1 MCVLNFKNMKK
12 LLLSL
17 ALVLC
22 FTTAKAGG
30 FGISLGPKIGYQ
42 AATLSFKKVD
52 MQYNFKNSWTA
63 GVFVRANFGAFVIQP
78 ELMYFKSEKVFNL
91 EGVSLTNFDPKITLN
106 QQNLSLPIYL
116 GYMLDGSLL
125 KARFCA
131 GPVAYFLVGQK
142 QSDNNGKAF
151 NINEIETRKVTW
163 GAAINAG
170 IDVWRLTLDISYSLG
185 LSNLFGQDNV
195 NWSFGSSN
203 GTIHLDNTRQNMF
216 MVTLGF
222 RLLD

>member
-1 MCVLNFKNMKK
+1 MKK

-22 FTTAKAGG
+22 FTAARAGG

-42 AATLSFKKVD
+42 TATLSLKKID
-52 MQYNFKNSWTA
+52 MENSFKNSWTA
-63 GVFVRANFGAFVIQP
+63 GVFVRANIGAFVIQP

-91 EGVSLTNFDPKITLN
+91 EGVSITNFDPKVTLS

-116 GYMLDGSLL
+116 GYMLDGNLL
-125 KARFCA
+125 KARFYA

-142 QSDNNGKAF
+142 QSDNNG
-151 NINEIETRKVTW
+151 EIFDMKKIEAEKVTW

-170 IDVWRLTLDISYSLG
+170 IDVWRLTLDISYSFG
-185 LSNLFGQDNV
+185 LSNLFGQDDV
-195 NWSFGSSN
+195 NWSFGN
-203 GTIHLDNTRQNMF
+203 YKDIIHLDKTKQNMF

>member
-1 MCVLNFKNMKK
+1 MKK

-22 FTTAKAGG
+22 FTAARAGG

-42 AATLSFKKVD
+42 TATLSLKKID
-52 MQYNFKNSWTA
+52 MEYSFKNSWTA
-63 GVFVRANFGAFVIQP
+63 GVFVRAHFGAFVIQP

-125 KARFCA
+125 KARFYA

-142 QSDNNGKAF
+142 QSDNNDGILNVKD
-151 NINEIETRKVTW
+151 IEAKKITW

-185 LSNLFGQDNV
+185 LSNLFGQDDV
-195 NWSFGSSN
+195 NWSFGNSN
-203 GTIHLDNTRQNMF
+203 GTIHLDNTKQNMF

>member
-1 MCVLNFKNMKK
+1 MKK

-22 FTTAKAGG
+22 FTAARAGG

-42 AATLSFKKVD
+42 TATLSLKKID
-52 MQYNFKNSWTA
+52 MEYSFKNSWTA
-63 GVFVRANFGAFVIQP
+63 GVFVRAHFGAFVIQP

-125 KARFCA
+125 KARFYA

-142 QSDNNGKAF
+142 QSDNNDGILNVKD
-151 NINEIETRKVTW
+151 IEAKKITW
-163 GAAINAG
+163 GAAINVG

-185 LSNLFGQDNV
+185 LSNLFGQDDV
-195 NWSFGSSN
+195 NWSFGNSN
-203 GTIHLDNTRQNMF
+203 GTIHLDNTKQNMF

>member
-1 MCVLNFKNMKK
+1 MKK

-22 FTTAKAGG
+22 FTAARAGG

-42 AATLSFKKVD
+42 PATLSLKKID
-52 MQYNFKNSWTA
+52 MENSFKNSWTA
-63 GVFVRANFGAFVIQP
+63 GVFVRANIGAFVIQP

-91 EGVSLTNFDPKITLN
+91 EGASITNFNPKVTLS

-116 GYMLDGSLL
+116 GYMFDGNLL
-125 KARFCA
+125 KARLYA

-142 QSDNNGKAF
+142 QSDNSEGVF
-151 NINEIETRKVTW
+151 NTNEIETEKVTW

-170 IDVWRLTLDISYSLG
+170 IDVWRLTLDISYSFG
-185 LSNLFGQDNV
+185 LSNLFGQDDV
-195 NWSFGSSN
+195 AWRFGNNS
-203 GTIHLDNTRQNMF
+203 GTIHLDKTKQNMF

>member
-1 MCVLNFKNMKK
+1 M
-12 LLLSL
+12 
-17 ALVLC
+17 LC
-22 FTTAKAGG
+22 FTAARAGG

-42 AATLSFKKVD
+42 TAILSLKKID
-52 MQYNFKNSWTA
+52 MEYSFKNSWTA
-63 GVFVRANFGAFVIQP
+63 GVFVRAHFGAFVIQP

-125 KARFCA
+125 KARFYA

-142 QSDNNGKAF
+142 QSDNNGEIF
-151 NINEIETRKVTW
+151 NMKKIEAEKVTW

-170 IDVWRLTLDISYSLG
+170 IDVWRLTLDISYSFG
-185 LSNLFGQDNV
+185 LSNLFGKDNV
-195 NWSFGSSN
+195 NWSFGDYKD
-203 GTIHLDNTRQNMF
+203 TIHLDNTKQHMF

>member
-1 MCVLNFKNMKK
+1 MKK

-22 FTTAKAGG
+22 FTAARAGG

-42 AATLSFKKVD
+42 TATLSLKKID
-52 MQYNFKNSWTA
+52 MEYSFKNSWTA
-63 GVFVRANFGAFVIQP
+63 GVFVRAHFGAFVIQP

-91 EGVSLTNFDPKITLN
+91 EGVSLTNFNPKITLN

-125 KARFCA
+125 KARFYA

-142 QSDNNGKAF
+142 QSDNNDGILNVKD
-151 NINEIETRKVTW
+151 IEAKKITW
-163 GAAINAG
+163 GAAINVG

-185 LSNLFGQDNV
+185 LSNLFGQDDV
-195 NWSFGSSN
+195 NWSFGNSN
-203 GTIHLDNTRQNMF
+203 GTIHLDNTKQNMF